1 MFENF
6 RLVQD
11 PSTEP
16 PLNRP
21 LHDATIPQA
30 LDRFL
35 QNFFV
40 FTGRASRSEFWWVA
54 LIVFLVGT
62 VLSWVPGVGGLIS
75 TLYALALIIPTVA
88 LGARRLHD
96 AGLSAWLLMLNVV
109 PGFGTAAVLVLA
121 LLPSRA
127 SGAKH
132 DIGEPG
138 DAPVNF
144 FDNPPDPQR

>member
-6 RLVQD
+6 RLVRD

-21 LHDATIPQA
+21 LYEASVQQA

-54 LIVFLVGT
+54 LIVFLTGAL
-62 VLSWVPGVGGLIS
+62 LSWVPGLGEVLSVLFG
-75 TLYALALIIPTVA
+75 LALLIPSVA
-88 LGARRLHD
+88 LTCRRLHD
-96 AGLSAWLLMLNVV
+96 AGLSAWLLLLNLV
-109 PGFGTAAVLVLA
+109 PGFGTAAVLILA
-121 LLPSRA
+121 VMPSRA
-127 SGAKH
+127 AGARY
-132 DIGEPG
+132 DIGQPG

-144 FDNPPDPQR
+144 FDNPPEPQL